1 MSISIAR
8 IAMPFTFLAIVFSPV
23 KFHLLFPCLWLFSE
37 QANKAIFSTFSK
49 SSMYFALLLNSQ
61 NYRICFINSRQQ
73 VHNQYMIFN
82 MAKCVII
89 HIKNYIRWLKNVKQ
103 QWASLYN
110 KNIWNWQQASQFIP
124 QFFKFNILRNRHI
137 FLRDGTNIPM

>member
-1 MSISIAR
+1 MQLQRCIAKMSIR
-8 IAMPFTFLAIVFSPV
+8 IAMIVMPFTFLAIVFSLV
-23 KFHLLFPCLWLFSE
+23 KFHLLFTSLWLFSE

-73 VHNQYMIFN
+73 VHNQYMICN

-89 HIKNYIRWLKNVKQ
+89 HIKNYIRWLKNVKSAMGFATQ
-103 QWASLYN
+103 QEHLESASS
-110 KNIWNWQQASQFIP
+110 KSIHP
-124 QFFKFNILRNRHI
+124 TILS
-137 FLRDGTNIPM
+137 LT